1 MAMEAKRCETITG
14 VTLQQFAERMSE
26 RQAKEVLKVMV
37 GTVESHGPFVLDFKA
52 IDQIFRHM
60 VQ

>member
-1 MAMEAKRCETITG
+1 MC
-14 VTLQQFAERMSE
+14 TLEVER
-26 RQAKEVLKVMV
+26 KGPILKVMV

>member
-37 GTVESHGPFVLDFKA
+37 GTVELDGALTLNFRA